1 MRCLRNSTARCE
13 TGQLTCLQAD
23 FQSVLDRCKMIDA
36 LTEQI
41 TCIKAMIERKNARR
55 IIVSDST
62 DFVPVY
68 LSDAGDE
75 YDNSVFD
82 GSTLDSSI
90 TSDVEEVG
98 SVSEAEEVDTDPRPL
113 PGMATGTPGHDIG
126 AVESDLKTAPKNQ
139 PKDKAT
145 EVLRLRDRPEPKH
158 SWLDSDGFTRIGN
171 TGKPIRETY
180 SETLKK
186 HKMVFTNSSRLNTIN
201 NVQLKPVKPKLR
213 HNNNNGYTRK
223 NEQCAVFVSRLDPS
237 TSTRFVMT
245 FLKSKY
251 HRNFKVEQLKTKYD
265 SYASFK
271 VLAPINMKEQLV
283 DKYNWDDN
291 GNIYVREFIPKRT
304 LY

>member
-1 MRCLRNSTARCE
+1 
-13 TGQLTCLQAD
+13 
-23 FQSVLDRCKMIDA
+23 
-36 LTEQI
+36 
-41 TCIKAMIERKNARR
+41 
-55 IIVSDST
+55 
-62 DFVPVY
+62 
-68 LSDAGDE
+68 
-75 YDNSVFD
+75 
-82 GSTLDSSI
+82 
-90 TSDVEEVG
+90 
-98 SVSEAEEVDTDPRPL
+98 
-113 PGMATGTPGHDIG
+113 
-126 AVESDLKTAPKNQ
+126 
-139 PKDKAT
+139 
-145 EVLRLRDRPEPKH
+145 
-158 SWLDSDGFTRIGN
+158 
-171 TGKPIRETY
+171 
-180 SETLKK
+180 
-186 HKMVFTNSSRLNTIN
+186 MVFTNSSRLNTKN

-223 NEQCAVFVSRLDPS
+223 NEQCAVFVSRLDPN